1 MTSMP
6 PETLYHRTLG
16 WHAPAL
22 RRTGLVAALGL
33 IVAIL
38 LLPFVRW
45 ELALLGGWDA
55 AALAFLATVWPVIL
69 RVDGARTRLLATR
82 EDETRG
88 SSAVMLLGGSVAS
101 LLGVGYALG
110 LAGRQGQGGSLQVLL
125 IAAAVL
131 TVVLSWTVLNTVYT
145 LHYTHLYYGSAA
157 EGIEFGD
164 GQAGAPDYRDFAY
177 IAFTIGMTYQV
188 SDTTL
193 RHPRIRRTV
202 LVHALL
208 SYLFGVV
215 IVAGSVNLVSGLIR

>member
-38 LLPFVRW
+38 LLPFTRW
-45 ELALLGGWDA
+45 ELAVLGGWDA
-55 AALAFLATVWPVIL
+55 AALAFLAATWPIIF
-69 RVDGARTRLLATR
+69 RVDGAHTRLLAIR

-88 SSAVMLLGGSVAS
+88 SSALMLLGACVAS

-110 LAGRQGQGGSLQVLL
+110 LAGHRGGSLQVLL
-125 IAAAVL
+125 IAAAVI
-131 TVVLSWTVLNTVYT
+131 TVVLSWTTLNTVYT

>member
-69 RVDGARTRLLATR
+69 RVDGAHTRLLATR

-88 SSAVMLLGGSVAS
+88 SSVLMLLGACVAS

-110 LAGRQGQGGSLQVLL
+110 LAGHGSRSLQVLL
-125 IAAAVL
+125 IAAAML

-208 SYLFGVV
+208 SYL
-215 IVAGSVNLVSGLIR
+215 